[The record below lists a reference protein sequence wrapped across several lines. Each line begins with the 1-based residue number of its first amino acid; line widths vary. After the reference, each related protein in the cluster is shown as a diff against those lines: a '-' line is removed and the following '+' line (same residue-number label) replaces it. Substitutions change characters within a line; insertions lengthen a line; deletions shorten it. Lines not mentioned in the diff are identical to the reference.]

1 MKKTMTLTVN
11 DFPVDINNILIHK
24 AKKAKLSKNEY
35 LTKLLRTHTMSDEI
49 NEVKNSYEEL
59 LKHTLVILKD
69 NTEVMKQIIEM
80 IEG

>member
-35 LTKLLRTHTMSDEI
+35 LTNLLRTHTMSDEI
-49 NEVKNSYEEL
+49 NEIKNSYEEL

>member
-11 DFPVDINNILIHK
+11 DFPIDINNILINK
-24 AKKAKLSKNEY
+24 AKKAKISKNEY
-35 LTKLLRTHTMSDEI
+35 LTNLLRTHTMSDEI

>member
-11 DFPVDINNILIHK
+11 DFPVDINNILINK

-35 LTKLLRTHTMSDEI
+35 LTNLLRTHTMSDEI

>member
-11 DFPVDINNILIHK
+11 DFPVYINEILIQK
-24 AKKAKLSKNEY
+24 AKNSKVSKNEY
-35 LTKLLRTHTMSDEI
+35 LTNLLRTHTLSDEI

-59 LKHTLVILKD
+59 LKHTLVALNN
-69 NTEVMKQIIEM
+69 NTEVMQQIIEM

>member
-35 LTKLLRTHTMSDEI
+35 LTNLLRTHTMSDEI